1 MPATSWDLTDWR
13 GDCIFTRHDDLLAGP
28 SITVDR
34 ADPRIL
40 ISTELLDELTQGPE
54 PSEVVTMQD
63 DVVTI
68 HAHNRTVVYRLRRD
82 VPTPPFLV
90 AAEWPD

>member
-1 MPATSWDLTDWR
+1 MMTNWDLWGPADWR
-13 GDCIFTRHDDLLAGP
+13 GDCITTYHAED
-28 SITVDR
+28 STVTVDR

-40 ISTELLDELTQGPE
+40 ISTELLDAIRQGDMPGA
-54 PSEVVTMQD
+54 VMTMHD

-68 HAHNRTVVYRLRRD
+68 HAANRTVVYRLRRD
-82 VPTPPFLV
+82 VPTPPTLV

>member
-1 MPATSWDLTDWR
+1 MPAPTWDLTDWR
-13 GDCIFTRHDDLLAGP
+13 GDCITTYHAEDATV
-28 SITVDR
+28 TVDH

-40 ISTELLDELTQGPE
+40 ISTELLDAILQGDMPG
-54 PSEVVTMQD
+54 EVMTMHD

-68 HAHNRTVVYRLRRD
+68 HAANRTVVYRLRRD
-82 VPTPPFLV
+82 VPTPSTLV